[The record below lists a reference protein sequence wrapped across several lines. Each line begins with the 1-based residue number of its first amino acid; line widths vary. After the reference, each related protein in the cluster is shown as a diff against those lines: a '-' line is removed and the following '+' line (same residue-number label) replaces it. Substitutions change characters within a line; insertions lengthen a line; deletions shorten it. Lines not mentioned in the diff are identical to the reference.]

1 MNKTILIIANG
12 PSATKYNYGN
22 IINTFPEIARIN
34 DYRIS
39 GFENFVGNETTIWFN
54 GASKNLKKRKKTPS
68 KVIVFVPAEI
78 LYKQENLVLERTPIR
93 LQLHPSKFN
102 LINKETMKSYE
113 KISNI
118 SRPTTGLNAIMWSME
133 NYQNVIIHG
142 FDFFLNNKY
151 HYYDSLLAK
160 IKVKIGLKDKYK
172 ERSIL
177 HDNLAES
184 KFVKQ
189 LITNGKI
196 ITLDNYIKKNDS
208 L

>member
-12 PSATKYNYGN
+12 PSVTKYNYGN

-34 DYRIS
+34 DYRIT
-39 GFENFVGNETTIWFN
+39 GFENFIGNKTTIWFN
-54 GASKNLKKRKKTPS
+54 GASKSLKKRKDPPG
-68 KVIVFVPAEI
+68 KVVVFIPAEI
-78 LYKQENLVLERTPIR
+78 LYKKENLVVDRTPIR
-93 LQLHPSKFN
+93 LGLKSSQFN

-118 SRPTTGLNAIMWSME
+118 NRPTTGLNSIMWSME

-151 HYYDSLLAK
+151 HYYDSLLTK
-160 IKVKIGLKDKYK
+160 IKVNISYKEKYK

-189 LITNGKI
+189 LIKNNKI
-196 ITLDNYIKKNDS
+196 ITLDNYIHKND
-208 L
+208 LL